1 MHKYASAQSQEY
13 DQGVM
18 VNRRAGEHNK
28 RFSVSVGSLLGESS
42 REDSD
47 LVALH
52 LVFVSKK
59 RQ

>member
-1 MHKYASAQSQEY
+1 
-13 DQGVM
+13 M

-47 LVALH
+47 SVVLH

>member
-47 LVALH
+47 LVVLH
-52 LVFVSKK
+52 LIFLSN
-59 RQ
+59 